1 MTYKYKHGLVI
12 MRAQPFHIG
21 HEKIINQML
30 KECEKATVLLG
41 SIQEHGTT
49 KNPFNYTTRKKMI
62 QNIYRNTE
70 DYPRLK
76 IMGIYDINNPV
87 EWADYVFD
95 FLNESIPEWGRPDV
109 YYAGS
114 TYDAHW
120 FKNAVNNF
128 EYVSR
133 TDPTFPFVSASMIRD
148 MLKFGDNRWENF
160 IHPANRDLIFNHFNK
175 PQGVI

>member
-1 MTYKYKHGLVI
+1 MSYQHKHGLVI

-21 HEKIINQML
+21 HEKIINRML

-41 SIQEHGTT
+41 SIQEHGTP

-62 QNIYRNTE
+62 QNIYRNTP

-76 IMGIYDINNPV
+76 IMGIYDINNPI

-95 FLNESIPEWGRPDV
+95 FLHESIPEWGLPDV

-120 FKNAVNNF
+120 FKSVV
-128 EYVSR
+128 EKIELVDR
-133 TDPTFPFVSASMIRD
+133 TDPDFPFVSGSMIRD
-148 MLKFGDNRWENF
+148 MLKYKDPRWKDF
-160 IHPANRDLIFNHFNK
+160 IHPANCDLIQNHFEHH
-175 PQGVI
+175 QGIA